1 MKIKWYGHASF
12 LITSASGTKIVT
24 DPYEPGGYD
33 GAISYGS
40 PPDLV
45 DIAVVSHDHPDHNYV
60 QGLKGT
66 PQVVKGAGSHTV
78 SGIVFKGITTF
89 HDTSEGKDRGESTI
103 FCFTVDGIR
112 LCHLGDLGHP
122 LSEKDS
128 AEIGDV
134 DVLMLPVGGFFTIDA
149 GVATEVVD
157 SLNPRL
163 VIPMHFKTEKCDF
176 PITTVD
182 DFTRDKENVTRLST
196 SEIEFTKDTLPV
208 STEIQVLAF
217 AM

>member
-1 MKIKWYGHASF
+1 MQIKWYGHASF

-33 GAISYGS
+33 GALSYGS
-40 PPDLV
+40 PPDII

-60 QGLKGT
+60 QGLKGN
-66 PQVVKGAGSHTV
+66 PQVVKGPGSHTV
-78 SGIVFKGITTF
+78 SGIVFKGISTF

-103 FCFTVDGIR
+103 FCFKVDGIT

-122 LSEKDS
+122 LSTKDS

-149 GVATEVVD
+149 GTATEVV
-157 SLNPRL
+157 SRLKPHL

-176 PITTVD
+176 PISTID
-182 DFTRDKENVTRLST
+182 DFIRGKDNVTRLTT
-196 SEIEFTKDTLPV
+196 SEIDITKDTLPV

-217 AM
+217 AL

>member
-40 PPDLV
+40 PPDQI
-45 DIAVVSHDHPDHNYV
+45 DIAVVSHDHPDHNYI

-66 PQVVKGAGSHTV
+66 PQVVKGPGSHTV
-78 SGIVFKGITTF
+78 AGIVFKGISTF
-89 HDTSEGKDRGESTI
+89 HDTSQGKDRGESTI
-103 FCFTVDGIR
+103 FCFTVDGIK

-149 GVATEVVD
+149 GIATEIVNN
-157 SLNPRL
+157 LKPRL

-182 DFTRDKENVTRLST
+182 DFIGGKENVTRLTT
-196 SEIEFTKDTLPV
+196 SEIEITKDTLPV

-217 AM
+217 AL

>member
-66 PQVVKGAGSHTV
+66 PQVVKGPGSHTV
-78 SGIVFKGITTF
+78 SGIVFKGISTF

-103 FCFTVDGIR
+103 FCFTVDGIK

-163 VIPMHFKTEKCDF
+163 VIPMHFKTEKCEF

-217 AM
+217 AL

>member
-12 LITSASGTKIVT
+12 LITSASGTKIIT

-40 PPDLV
+40 PPDEI

-66 PQVVKGAGSHTV
+66 PQVVKGPGSHTTA
-78 SGIVFKGITTF
+78 GIVFKGISTF
-89 HDTSEGKDRGESTI
+89 HDTSRGKDRGESTI
-103 FCFTVDGIR
+103 FCFTVDGIKV
-112 LCHLGDLGHP
+112 CHLGDLGHP
-122 LSEKDS
+122 LNPKASN
-128 AEIGDV
+128 EIGEV
-134 DVLMLPVGGFFTIDA
+134 DVLMIPVGGFYTIDA
-149 GVATEVVD
+149 GVATAVVN

-163 VIPMHFKTEKCDF
+163 AIPMHFKTEKCDF
-176 PITTVD
+176 PISTVD
-182 DFTRDKENVTRLST
+182 DFTGGKDNVTRLTT
-196 SEIEFTKDTLPV
+196 SEIELTKDTLPV